1 LFFVK
6 HRRCFSDLICE
17 TVEYLTGGTILEF
30 ALRAIR
36 NTIIPVIACIILLI
50 LSGAAPANSED
61 KAYYHLVVLGD
72 PHLPGKNINAK
83 EHVIQ
88 DINSWPDVDMV
99 IAVGDICEVTGSSEE
114 YAAAKKFFGK
124 LQAPFCAIVGNHD
137 FIYEDVIGPNGKK
150 KRSAPAI
157 RDAKLNEFREIFGL
171 PALYYSK
178 KLAGYSLIFL
188 SPEGSDHLTELS
200 EQQLEWFRLE
210 LDKNKKIPTIVFFHA
225 PLDGTLLNYKK
236 SANTP
241 NFITQPAGKIHEIL
255 MKNPQVFVWVSG
267 HTHTPPTEESFAS
280 AINVYE
286 HHITDIHNTDMKRET
301 IWTNS
306 LFLYP
311 DKIIVKTYDHKK
323 GAWLPKF
330 ERTILA
336 PRL

>member
-1 LFFVK
+1 M
-6 HRRCFSDLICE
+6 
-17 TVEYLTGGTILEF
+17 EF
-30 ALRAIR
+30 ARRVIR
-36 NTIIPVIACIILLI
+36 NSIIRVIACLILLI
-50 LSGAAPANSED
+50 LSGATPANSGD
-61 KAYYHLVVLGD
+61 KGYYHLVILGD
-72 PHLPGKNINAK
+72 PHLPGENINAK

-114 YAAAKKFFGK
+114 YATAKKFFSK
-124 LQAPFCAIVGNHD
+124 LKAPFCAIVGNHD
-137 FIYEDVIGPNGKK
+137 YIYEDVIGLNGKK

-157 RDAKLNEFREIFGL
+157 RDAKLNKFRETFGL

-188 SPEGSDHLTELS
+188 SPETSNYLTEMS
-200 EQQLEWFRLE
+200 EQQLEWFRSE
-210 LDKNKKIPTIVFFHA
+210 LDKNKKTPTIVFFHA
-225 PLDGTLLNYKK
+225 PLDGTLRNYNKN
-236 SANTP
+236 ANTP
-241 NFITQPAGKIHEIL
+241 NFITQQAGKIREIL
-255 MKNPQVFVWVSG
+255 MKNPQVFAWVSG

-286 HHITDIHNTDMKRET
+286 KQVTDIHNTDMKRAT

-306 LFLYP
+306 VFLYP
-311 DKIIVKTYDHKK
+311 DKIIVKTYDHNK